1 MNPDDF
7 EKQLRRTPIRP
18 APEAW
23 RGEIL
28 KAARAAAPAKTE
40 PRVWWRELLWPC
52 PRAWAGLA
60 AAWVVI
66 LASQYDGSEIHSAP
80 PVQSAKAPA
89 KEPGGPIILT
99 VGLSPRAWA
108 TLFDSPEP
116 AELPKP
122 AIQPKRSRL
131 ETPCVV
137 V

>member
-7 EKQLRRTPIRP
+7 ENQLRRTPIRP

-28 KAARAAAPAKTE
+28 RAAHAAAPAKPE
-40 PRVWWRELLWPC
+40 PQQWWRELLWPC

-60 AAWVVI
+60 AAWVVV
-66 LASQYDGSEIHSAP
+66 LASQYDGSEARSAT

-89 KEPGGPIILT
+89 VQLGGPIILT
-99 VGLSPRAWA
+99 AGLSPRSWA
-108 TLFDSPEP
+108 MLIDSPEP
-116 AELPKP
+116 AEPPKP

>member
-7 EKQLRRTPIRP
+7 ENQLRRTTFRP

-28 KAARAAAPAKTE
+28 RAARAAAPAKTE
-40 PRVWWRELLWPC
+40 PRGWWRELLWPC

-66 LASQYDGSEIHSAP
+66 LASQYDGSEVHSAP
-80 PVQSAKAPA
+80 PVQSAKAPVFQ
-89 KEPGGPIILT
+89 PGEIVVATAGF
-99 VGLSPRAWA
+99 SSRSWA
-108 TLFDSPEP
+108 MLIDLPEP
-116 AELPKP
+116 AEPPKP
-122 AIQPKRSRL
+122 AIMPKRSRL